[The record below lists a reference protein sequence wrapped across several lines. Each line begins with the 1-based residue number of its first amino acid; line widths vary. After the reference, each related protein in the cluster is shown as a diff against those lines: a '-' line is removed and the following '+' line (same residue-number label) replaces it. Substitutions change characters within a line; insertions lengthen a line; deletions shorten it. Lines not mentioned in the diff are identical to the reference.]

1 MDIQMDLM
9 IGIGGM
15 ALILL
20 AFLLNQANRWKNDDL
35 IYDLTNFVGSAALVY
50 YAWMGNAIP
59 FIILNTVWAF
69 FSLKDLVFDVNEIRK
84 GKKKFCFYHLSKQK
98 K

>member
-20 AFLLNQANRWKNDDL
+20 AFLFNQVNLWKNDDL
-35 IYDLTNFVGSAALVY
+35 VYDMTNFLGSVALIY
-50 YAWMGNAIP
+50 YAWVGNVIP
-59 FIILNTVWAF
+59 FIILNVVWAF
-69 FSLKDLVFDVNEIRK
+69 FSLKDVFFDVNEIRK
-84 GKKKFCFYHLSKQK
+84 GKKKFHFYHLSK
-98 K
+98 